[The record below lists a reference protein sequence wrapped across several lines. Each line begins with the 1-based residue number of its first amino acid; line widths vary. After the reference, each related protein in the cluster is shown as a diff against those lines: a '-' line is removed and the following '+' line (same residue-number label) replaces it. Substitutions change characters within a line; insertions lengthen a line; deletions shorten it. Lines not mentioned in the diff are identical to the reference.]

1 MPVQDVPSSAL
12 VIGQS
17 DVTCVEADSN
27 TNPRKDHPGFVPD
40 IPRPKR
46 TSGRT
51 GPGGARQ
58 TPCRKHMFRR
68 LLVGHPSR
76 LHSPAPLRL
85 SLTRSNFYG
94 GFVMPSPKA
103 HAAVMQRTEKR
114 RRLGNDQGGL
124 CLRRGKWLVCA
135 IRRWQCVKE
144 SPANGSKIRRP
155 DWKLRVDSSG
165 TSETCK
171 HWNCGSAPAVRTRMG
186 SSEALQEKPPSARR
200 LGVLRRLHR
209 QSPRARRFWSP
220 RREGQH
226 ACQHGRYG
234 KGFT

>member
-51 GPGGARQ
+51 GAGGARQ
-58 TPCRKHMFRR
+58 TPCRKHVFRR

-85 SLTRSNFYG
+85 SLTRSNFDG

-114 RRLGNDQGGL
+114 RRLGNNQGGL
-124 CLRRGKWLVCA
+124 CARAWAREVACVCDQAMAMRQGEPGERIQDQEARLEAASGFKWN
-135 IRRWQCVKE
+135 E
-144 SPANGSKIRRP
+144 
-155 DWKLRVDSSG
+155 
-165 TSETCK
+165 
-171 HWNCGSAPAVRTRMG
+171 
-186 SSEALQEKPPSARR
+186 
-200 LGVLRRLHR
+200 
-209 QSPRARRFWSP
+209 
-220 RREGQH
+220 
-226 ACQHGRYG
+226 
-234 KGFT
+234 